1 MENEIQQLVFTLYSY
16 KDKNG
21 NEVYTANKPKGKEL
35 HDISNLRKV
44 VDKGI
49 WVANIPESERTFFN
63 GAEKISFT
71 FDRELAEKHRD
82 IELICDGSFLLR
94 KIVERVAQVPKVS
107 KIYSI
112 NTPEMPPNTIG
123 IVTDKSYYRSKVAFN
138 YKVSFE
144 GERKDEKLYSVI
156 GDTYGAGDGTATN
169 EELFEPD
176 MSEYTEKPDPK
187 IKVEEEGHD
196 ILKMYIES
204 CQKLEKY
211 IEPKIAELR
220 QESEKDFEKEMKVF
234 DAYLDEQ
241 KNELQKKKENVS
253 FHLYFFQK
261 EEEID
266 KLINNLE
273 EERKR
278 KFAELKDKYQI
289 KINIDL
295 IDAVVIGIPTIGVS
309 SSKTRK
315 TLK

>member
-1 MENEIQQLVFTLYSY
+1 MENNISSLVFMFLNSLSISY
-16 KDKNG
+16 K
-21 NEVYTANKPKGKEL
+21 E
-35 HDISNLRKV
+35 I
-44 VDKGI
+44 DKGI

-156 GDTYGAGDGTATN
+156 ADTASGVEKVN